1 VLWGWEGEKYTGRL
15 PVTVSPRKVRADE
28 EEEEEEGEERAAGGG
43 GYDQVRVSCGEEEG
57 Q

>member
-1 VLWGWEGEKYTGRL
+1 VGVGGGEVYGEVAGDCQPR
-15 PVTVSPRKVRADE
+15 RKVRADE